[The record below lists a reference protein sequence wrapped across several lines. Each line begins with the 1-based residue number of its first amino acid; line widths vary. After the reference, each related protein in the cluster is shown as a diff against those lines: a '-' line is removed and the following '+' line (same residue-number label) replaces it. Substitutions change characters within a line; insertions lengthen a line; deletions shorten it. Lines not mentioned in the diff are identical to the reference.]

1 MKFVQGCMVENDIK
15 NRTIFGMV
23 WTATERFGSMAMSFL
38 SNLVLARLL
47 MPEDFGVIGMLQI
60 FIAISGAFMIGGFGD
75 AIIQKKDATHI
86 DYSTVF
92 IWNIVLSVF
101 FYVVLFLAA
110 PAIARLYDM
119 PSLCE
124 VLRVYGLILI
134 LVALS
139 VVQNAILRKELRF
152 KELSI
157 RNIIASFCGLLVGV
171 LLAFCG
177 FGVWSL
183 VASALVN
190 QIAII
195 FLIWGISSWRPTLVF
210 DKQSFKDLF
219 VFGSMM
225 MLTSLVERIYLNIQ
239 GLLIGKRYSAIEL
252 GYYTQAKKLEE
263 VPSGSLSYIV
273 STVSF
278 PVFSKLQNDRGMLL
292 SGLRRNIKAITYL
305 NFPICILLIVIAK
318 PLIEMFYGM
327 KWSVS
332 VSYFQLL
339 CIGGMIYT
347 MNSLNSN
354 IVKALG
360 KGNLFFIINLI
371 QRVIGL
377 ILMLVGVRYSVKG
390 LLVAMVLSNFIN
402 YFIFSITNGK
412 LLNYGMLMQIKDV
425 LASLL
430 LSIIIGIVVFFLGR
444 VISWNQYV
452 VMAIQLTTYVLLFW
466 GLSVLLKLEGYST
479 YREIVMQFRNH
490 K

>member
-1 MKFVQGCMVENDIK
+1 MVENDIK

-75 AIIQKKDATHI
+75 AIIQKKDATHV

-101 FYVVLFLAA
+101 FYVVLFLTA

-124 VLRVYGLILI
+124 VLRVYGIILI

-171 LLAFCG
+171 LLAFWG

-195 FLIWGISSWRPTLVF
+195 FLIWGISSWRPSCVF
-210 DKQSFKDLF
+210 DKKSFKDLF
-219 VFGSMM
+219 AFGSMM

-239 GLLIGKRYSAIEL
+239 GLLIGKKSAIEL

-278 PVFSKLQNDRGMLL
+278 PVFSKLQNDRDMLL

-318 PLIEMFYGM
+318 PLIEMFYGI
-327 KWSVS
+327 KWYISVP
-332 VSYFQLL
+332 YFQLL

-347 MNSLNSN
+347 MNALNSN

-377 ILMLVGVRYSVKG
+377 VLMFIGVSYSVKG

-402 YFIFSITNGK
+402 YLIFSITNGK
-412 LLNYGMLMQIKDV
+412 LLNYGMWMQINDV
-425 LASLL
+425 LSSLL
-430 LSIIIGIVVFFLGR
+430 LSIIIGIVVFFIGR
-444 VISWNQYV
+444 LLSWNQYV
-452 VMAIQLTTYVLLFW
+452 VMLVQLITYVFLFW
-466 GLSVLLKLEGYST
+466 GFSVLLKIEGYST
-479 YREIVMQFRNH
+479 YREIIMRFRNH